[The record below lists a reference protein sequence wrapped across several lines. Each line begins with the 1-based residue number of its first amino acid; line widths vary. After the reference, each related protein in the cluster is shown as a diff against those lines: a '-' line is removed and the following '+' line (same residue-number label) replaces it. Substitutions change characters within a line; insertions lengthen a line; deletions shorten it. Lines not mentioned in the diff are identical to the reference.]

1 MRSIMLMCA
10 TAASSLLLLACGTS
24 SSDTDAG
31 QVSAGESQLLGTW
44 GTPDQESQAPSYTF
58 ERGGDFTGFD
68 GCNSVEG
75 QWSLN
80 ESGEIDL
87 NVDEGSAVGCEELGE
102 PDQVVLED
110 SKLIARNGETTL
122 WTLRK
127 R

>member
-1 MRSIMLMCA
+1 MPGKCLPVNPNCSVRGVLPIRNPKHRATRS
-10 TAASSLLLLACGTS
+10 
-24 SSDTDAG
+24 
-31 QVSAGESQLLGTW
+31 SAE
-44 GTPDQESQAPSYTF
+44 AK
-58 ERGGDFTGFD
+58 FTGFD

-110 SKLIARNGETTL
+110 STLIARNGETIL

>member
-58 ERGGDFTGFD
+58 ERGGEVHRIRWLQLRRR
-68 GCNSVEG
+68 SVVS
-75 QWSLN
+75 QR
-80 ESGEIDL
+80 
-87 NVDEGSAVGCEELGE
+87 V
-102 PDQVVLED
+102 
-110 SKLIARNGETTL
+110 R
-122 WTLRK
+122 
-127 R
+127 